1 MKYNA
6 FLAIIFI
13 LCTAAF
19 CDGPPSLSPQPT
31 ISYNDITYYDTGF
44 TKNLSLVLNFED
56 GDGDLGLSP
65 VDVGVPYQPFDLVFD
80 NGEPVMYGDRA
91 GDPDFNCVDYEIV
104 PDGNEVDTFL
114 VDRNK
119 YHNNIFIDFFVKR
132 NGVWEE
138 YDLRTTDPFLC
149 ADTYDGR
156 FPILNLEENEK
167 ALKGELRYNM
177 YSAAIF
183 SVFRNDTVKVQAQI
197 VDRELHESNIVET
210 PEFTFQQITVT
221 EVPEEPEGE

>member
-31 ISYNDITYYDTGF
+31 ISYNNITYYDTGF

-65 VDVGVPYQPFDLVFD
+65 VDVGVPYQPYDLVFE
-80 NGEPVMYGDRA
+80 NGEPVMYGDRP

-104 PDGNEVDTFL
+104 PEGNEVDTFL
-114 VDRNK
+114 VNRNK
-119 YHNNIFIDFFVKR
+119 YHNNIYIDFFVKR

-156 FPILNLEENEK
+156 FPILNLDENDK

-197 VDRELHESNIVET
+197 VDRQLHESNIIET

-221 EVPEEPEGE
+221 EVPDENDGQ